1 MPDWVEEGPF
11 LLLYG
16 FFLFGA
22 FARSQTIYWLGRAVA
37 AGTLRTRWADR
48 VDTPRTRRASA
59 AIDRWGL
66 PVIPLSFLTW
76 GFQSAVQV
84 AAGLIRMRWLR
95 YTLATVPGALAW
107 ALVYSA
113 GGMAALTGAVALAA
127 ESPWALAG
135 AAVLVAAAVVAV
147 TRRVRR
153 RRALAEAEAE
163 TQLVDR

>member
-37 AGTLRTRWADR
+37 AGTLRSRWADR
-48 VDTPRTRRASA
+48 VDTPRTRQATA

-76 GFQSAVQV
+76 GFQTAVQV

-95 YTLATVPGALAW
+95 YSLATIPGALAW

-113 GGMAALTGAVALAA
+113 GGMAALSGAVALAA
-127 ESPWALAG
+127 QSPWALAG
-135 AAVLVAAAVVAV
+135 VAALVAVAVAAVTV
-147 TRRVRR
+147 RVRR
-153 RRALAEAEAE
+153 RRAVRERE
-163 TQLVDR
+163 LVEP